1 MFALLLACQSSQE
14 KHIKKGKQYLSNRD
28 YEDAAAEFMMARKK
42 DPSNAEL
49 NYLLGLCYSNLGDFE
64 QCDKYFSKA
73 YILSPKMRPLILS
86 HYYELGE
93 SRKQKGDTDSAIK
106 AFAKVL
112 ELDPSYDLGKNF
124 FYLGDYYFERGKFN
138 ECINAYQKA
147 TLEFPDSPKAKQA
160 HFRMAK
166 SYLESGNYKAA
177 LDEAQNFLGLYEK
190 LDITTQ
196 TEIKWIKG
204 QAAYNLAERA
214 LEEKNYETAVSY
226 ARMVINTGVPKV
238 LIDDSYFILGDSY
251 LGLEQISDAKDAY
264 NHVLRL
270 NPNGSG
276 RLVEKTEQR
285 LQKIFMGDYTID
297 EDVMLEE
304 NDL

>member
-1 MFALLLACQSSQE
+1 
-14 KHIKKGKQYLSNRD
+14 
-28 YEDAAAEFMMARKK
+28 
-42 DPSNAEL
+42 
-49 NYLLGLCYSNLGDFE
+49 
-64 QCDKYFSKA
+64 
-73 YILSPKMRPLILS
+73 MRPLILS